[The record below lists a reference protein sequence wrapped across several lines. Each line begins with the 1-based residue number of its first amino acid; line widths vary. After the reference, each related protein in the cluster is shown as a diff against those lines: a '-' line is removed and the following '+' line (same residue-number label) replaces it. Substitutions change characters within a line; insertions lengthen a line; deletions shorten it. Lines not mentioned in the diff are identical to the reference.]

1 MYQHNTMLVHTSHL
15 IRNIDYLADKI
26 EKFRDELIGNLLNN
40 RELEQAVSSN
50 LTFLRENATNSL
62 YHSYFNESESSYTFP
77 TTIDKNVLKDIIESI
92 TIVSYHSSKADDLLH
107 KNHKLPYPDLNIE
120 ENKDK
125 YKNYIVVGGNRIARG
140 FTLEGLIVSYFVRRT
155 SNQDT
160 LYQMGRWFG
169 YRPKYEDLI
178 RLYMPLDR
186 RQWFRE
192 ISNLEYQLRTDLN
205 QANTLQSDEYSY
217 TPSSWGIKMSVSKSF
232 SGLVKRLGIT
242 NPNRLRRTQLKLM
255 SVSRRTLPVSRIS
268 IDPLP
273 HKANLELTKKFLSNI
288 WDNKC
293 ESSANIYNEN
303 DYNLNF
309 KNVSKEVVL
318 NFISDFNFEDS
329 LQKEFD
335 LLKDYI
341 LTYSNQD
348 NEIYLSNFSI
358 VLKQIKSGKE
368 EFDIGGNIIKSNK
381 RSISSK
387 IENYYNIPSILDGDK
402 DNTFDIIT
410 KSNINEYQVSNS
422 KPKLRRKY
430 RDESRIPLMII
441 ALISGEDSTTD
452 ESPLKDSV
460 IPILYFFLPAIG
472 ERKLVLTRN
481 N

>member
-1 MYQHNTMLVHTSHL
+1 
-15 IRNIDYLADKI
+15 
-26 EKFRDELIGNLLNN
+26 
-40 RELEQAVSSN
+40 
-50 LTFLRENATNSL
+50 
-62 YHSYFNESESSYTFP
+62 
-77 TTIDKNVLKDIIESI
+77 
-92 TIVSYHSSKADDLLH
+92 
-107 KNHKLPYPDLNIE
+107 
-120 ENKDK
+120 
-125 YKNYIVVGGNRIARG
+125 
-140 FTLEGLIVSYFVRRT
+140 
-155 SNQDT
+155 
-160 LYQMGRWFG
+160 MGRWFG